1 MDSHNSET
9 FSGIFGSV
17 DERRGGINRGEG
29 NDGAH
34 TLATFSPMVPS
45 FCYLIIKSVGL
56 VIPNNFLN
64 HIVLCRS
71 S

>member
-17 DERRGGINRGEG
+17 DERRGGINCGEG

-34 TLATFSPMVPS
+34 TLATFSPTVPS
-45 FCYLIIKSVGL
+45 FCYLIIKSVG
-56 VIPNNFLN
+56 I
-64 HIVLCRS
+64 
-71 S
+71 